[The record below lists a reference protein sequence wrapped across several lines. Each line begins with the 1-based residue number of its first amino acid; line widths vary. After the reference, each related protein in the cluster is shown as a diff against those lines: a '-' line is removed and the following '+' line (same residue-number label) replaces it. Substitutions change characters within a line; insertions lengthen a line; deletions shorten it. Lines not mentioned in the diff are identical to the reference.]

1 MASSTPSR
9 AIGYTRISDDKRELG
24 EGVSRQDDDVR
35 ALAGRLGW
43 TIGEMI
49 TENDVSA
56 FRRKRVR
63 LADGT
68 EAMRVVREGFTQLL
82 DMIANGE
89 ADGLIV
95 YDLDRLARDMRD
107 LEDLID
113 AVERTKIPVV
123 SVTGSLRLASD
134 ADVAMAR
141 IMTVISNKAS
151 RDTSRRVARKHEALA
166 AEGKPSGGGIRA
178 FGYARD
184 GVTVVPA
191 ESDII
196 EEIAERVIGG
206 WSLHRIA
213 DDLNARQ
220 VPTVREKTWTPKN
233 VKSVVVKARV
243 AGLRTLRGEI
253 VGAAVWPAI
262 LERETWEAVCEAL
275 ATRGKSRSPQLA
287 HWLVGSLHC
296 GKCDRHLISWSSGA
310 SRKYWCATPEPYRGC
325 GKIAVSAKHAETEIE
340 RRILEYLSEPDVLA
354 VLQRARTAPDA
365 MQTLRADLAEDEE
378 MLAELARAWARKQ
391 ITFPEY
397 TEARTLI
404 DKRVREAKSLVA
416 GMTPRVVR
424 RLLEAE
430 DAAAGWKTLGPL
442 ERREVVKMLVPDGF
456 TVLPALS
463 RGGIFDRG
471 RIKPRE
477 VAKDQGQ

>member
-35 ALAGRLGW
+35 ALAARLGW

-56 FRRKRVR
+56 FKRKRVR

-68 EAMRVVREGFTQLL
+68 EAMRVVREGFARLL
-82 DMIANGE
+82 DMIASGD

-141 IMTVISNKAS
+141 IMTVIANKAS

-178 FGYARD
+178 YGYARD
-184 GVTVVPA
+184 GITVVPA
-191 ESDII
+191 EADII

-233 VKSVVVKARV
+233 VKGVVTKARV
-243 AGLRTLRGEI
+243 AGLRTLRGEV
-253 VGAAVWPAI
+253 VGAAAWPAI
-262 LERETWEAVCEAL
+262 LDREVWEAVCEAL
-275 ATRGKSRSPQLA
+275 ATRGGSRSPLLV
-287 HWLVGSLHC
+287 HWLVGSLYC
-296 GKCDRHLISWSSGA
+296 GLCDRKLMSWSSGPG
-310 SRKYWCATPEPYRGC
+310 RKYWCATPEPYGGC
-325 GKIAVSAKHAETEIE
+325 GKITVSAKHAEPEIE
-340 RRILEYLSEPDVLA
+340 RRILEYLSEPEVLDVLQS
-354 VLQRARTAPDA
+354 VRTDPDA
-365 MQTLRADLAEDEE
+365 RQKLRNDLAEDEE
-378 MLAELARAWARKQ
+378 MLAELARAWAKKQ
-391 ITFPEY
+391 ITFAEY

-416 GMTPRVVR
+416 GMTPRAVR
-424 RLLEAE
+424 RLLEAK
-430 DAAAGWKTLGPL
+430 DTRAGWKGLGPF
-442 ERREVVKMLVPDGF
+442 ERREIVKMLVPNGF

-463 RGGIFDRG
+463 RGGVFDRE
-471 RIKPRE
+471 RIKLRE
-477 VAKDQGQ
+477 VAKDQDQ